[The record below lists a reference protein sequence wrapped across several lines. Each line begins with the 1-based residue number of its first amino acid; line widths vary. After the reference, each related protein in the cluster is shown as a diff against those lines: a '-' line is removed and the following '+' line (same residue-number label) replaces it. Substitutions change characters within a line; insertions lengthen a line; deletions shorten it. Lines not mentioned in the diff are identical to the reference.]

1 MRSLFILQK
10 PFFGLIHFLRTWME
24 KIFWDNVYE
33 IANPQLNS
41 LNSVFLEVLITPKN
55 ILDTHLL
62 TVQISCHYPDVPRK
76 EPKYEIIVEKEERVT
91 VVKEID
97 EPAEPVNPNWP
108 PKETVDKPSKIN
120 EKKRKRKKEKVQEEQ
135 NKRKKFSLLSSG
147 CIHFCQNIS
156 FVFLI
161 VSVSLNT

>member
-1 MRSLFILQK
+1 MHLD
-10 PFFGLIHFLRTWME
+10 IHCNKYLVIR
-24 KIFWDNVYE
+24 KKSI
-33 IANPQLNS
+33 
-41 LNSVFLEVLITPKN
+41 
-55 ILDTHLL
+55 
-62 TVQISCHYPDVPRK
+62 PDVPRK

-161 VSVSLNT
+161 VSASLNT